1 MIITEENIN
10 KLPEKEQGLVKALL
24 IDIDEIN
31 YHKPLLSSNI
41 YIDWI
46 DQHTEWSPERTDPC
60 PDYYGMYR
68 IIKSRGETLGVEMTL
83 DDLDMAL
90 CLLHNYL
97 ICDL

>member
-24 IDIDEIN
+24 IDINEIN
-31 YHKPLLSSNI
+31 ASFANNI

-46 DQHTEWSPERTDPC
+46 DEHTKWSPERVEPC

-68 IIKSRGETLGVEMTL
+68 IVRKDGEYLGVEMTL
-83 DDLDMAL
+83 DDLDIAL

-97 ICDL
+97 INL